1 MTKDHSD
8 EQHALECQDRIE
20 TMTDAEIL
28 DAYEATDGEPGS
40 QWVDLVAAAIEARG
54 IDV

>member
-1 MTKDHSD
+1 MTSDHSN

-20 TMTDAEIL
+20 TMSDKQIL
-28 DAYEATDGEPGS
+28 EAYEATNGEPGS
-40 QWVDLVAAAIEARG
+40 LWTDLLVAAIDARG